1 MPCRE
6 PPKYEEV
13 QPFERI
19 RAAAVSRPPMLSLIC
34 FWRGLFYDSERF
46 DRFETVMNLS
56 YPVSKR
62 SQGSEGLVNN
72 IDLLLDS
79 LDIVNEGFYDSE
91 GSCLCGNQFDDLQY
105 EAAAMSGSAT
115 ATATS
120 RTSLLQIL

>member
-91 GSCLCGNQFDDLQY
+91 GSCLVW
-105 EAAAMSGSAT
+105 
-115 ATATS
+115 
-120 RTSLLQIL
+120 